1 MINYSEGGKINPAK
15 FLEYIAKQF
24 PVDLANMIKTRDE
37 LALRQG
43 SVNAA
48 KDAVADRQK
57 AADELVAARTEADTL
72 RAGAKAVN
80 EAATKKK
87 KELDEREI
95 TLNAKQ
101 ETLNVLNITRTE
113 VLDKQQK
120 ELEAK
125 AQALADERLRL
136 DKLAEALTAE
146 RQEFDTR
153 AKAFQDRVASLS
165 L

>member
-48 KDAVADRQK
+48 KNAVADRQK

-80 EAATKKK
+80 EAAAKKK
-87 KELDEREI
+87 KELDERET

-125 AQALADERLRL
+125 AQALADERLKL
-136 DKLAEALTAE
+136 DKLAEALNAE
-146 RQEFDTR
+146 RQDFDAR

>member
-80 EAATKKK
+80 EAAAKQKR
-87 KELDEREI
+87 ELDERE
-95 TLNAKQ
+95 TTFNAKQ
-101 ETLNVLNITRTE
+101 ETINVLNITRTE
-113 VLDKQQK
+113 VLDKRQQ

-125 AQALADERLRL
+125 AQALADERLSL
-136 DKLAEALTAE
+136 DKWAEALNVE
-146 RQEFDTR
+146 RQEFDAR